1 MRLYL
6 RSDDAVPNRLRITA
20 GRNLPRRLPNVA
32 GRRAL
37 ERRGGANA
45 SLAGLHAGAFQLA
58 VFGSAQAS
66 PWVRPC
72 SPPSQRCRGGKIT
85 DSPPFTREVG
95 YNGCGDEY
103 AGAMAAPVCMSIL
116 MTPHCT
122 FAQARTV
129 VPAPRGTSRKAS
141 SAHPA
146 TKTRG
151 TSCTNS
157 RALLCSH
164 AHSGILRFT
173 PGWASCLS
181 LSRCSWS
188 AFSFALP
195 TRCLLYSI

>member
-20 GRNLPRRLPNVA
+20 GRDLPRRLPNVA
-32 GRRAL
+32 GRRPL

-45 SLAGLHAGAFQLA
+45 SLAGLHAAPSNLLSSVLRRPLRGCVRAAPLPNA
-58 VFGSAQAS
+58 VEVAKSQTLL
-66 PWVRPC
+66 
-72 SPPSQRCRGGKIT
+72 PSQERLDT
-85 DSPPFTREVG
+85 M
-95 YNGCGDEY
+95 
-103 AGAMAAPVCMSIL
+103 GAATNMQVRWLRLCMSIL

-164 AHSGILRFT
+164 AHSGILCFP